1 MEVRWIV
8 WLDLTHSIQ
17 QAPDEEGIPQGP
29 HNSKHQDRAQ
39 VLHEGAD
46 GQEVAS
52 IQDDGRQQAEE
63 KQSGVQ
69 HWGDL
74 FSG

>member
-1 MEVRWIV
+1 MEVAV
-8 WLDLTHSIQ
+8 GWLDLTHSIE
-17 QAPDEEGIPQGP
+17 QAPDKEGIPQCP
-29 HNSKHQDRAQ
+29 HNSKHEDCAQ
-39 VLHEGAD
+39 VLHERTD

-52 IQDDGRQQAEE
+52 IQDDGRQQAKKE
-63 KQSGVQ
+63 QFGVQ